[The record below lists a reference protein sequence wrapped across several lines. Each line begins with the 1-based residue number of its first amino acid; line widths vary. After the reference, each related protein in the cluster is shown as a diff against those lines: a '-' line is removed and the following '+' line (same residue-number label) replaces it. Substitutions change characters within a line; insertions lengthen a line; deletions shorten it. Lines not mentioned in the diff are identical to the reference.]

1 MPLRHGG
8 SCKRFPWSPPKNG
21 WVCTVSAA
29 VLSGCPEAVSFP
41 CSDHSAIFPL
51 PGCRSAPLQ
60 PAQTSRRRTACP
72 ESPHIPK
79 IQRRADAAYPPG
91 TSADGAAGGADED
104 ECNISP
110 GGMPLSTHGCA
121 SRPRKRRAARK
132 HSSAQTPRT
141 VCPKGTAPDRETV
154 RPASGCT
161 PKRPFPGVLRYFVTF
176 SSIELPL
183 SPRAAAS
190 ARYRSTPCVRL
201 RASSP

>member
-21 WVCTVSAA
+21 WACTVSAA
-29 VLSGCPEAVSFP
+29 VLSDCPEAVS
-41 CSDHSAIFPL
+41 S
-51 PGCRSAPLQ
+51 
-60 PAQTSRRRTACP
+60 PAQITQRFFPFPAAVPPPCSRRRQAGGA
-72 ESPHIPK
+72 PHARK
-79 IQRRADAAYPPG
+79 CRASRKHSGAQMQRIPPG

-110 GGMPLSTHGCA
+110 GGHAPVNTRLRIPSTKT
-121 SRPRKRRAARK
+121 PRIQKAQQRTDAAR
-132 HSSAQTPRT
+132 SL
-141 VCPKGTAPDRETV
+141 PKGAAPDREAV